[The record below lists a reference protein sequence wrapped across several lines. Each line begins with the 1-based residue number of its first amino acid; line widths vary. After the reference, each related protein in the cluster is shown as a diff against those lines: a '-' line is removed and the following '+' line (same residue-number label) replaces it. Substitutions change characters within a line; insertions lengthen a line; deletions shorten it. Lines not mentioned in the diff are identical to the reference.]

1 MDLGDGRNDAPAW
14 YWQISPSREPDVMS
28 GTQSMN
34 ARNGMGMAERM
45 ISAWWFVMLLA
56 MLFAAGTA
64 RGADDA
70 AMPQLD
76 DIQFSSLPGNRVQV
90 DLVMTGAV
98 KEPRSF
104 TTDTPARIA
113 LDFPKT
119 TSNLTKKTL
128 SVGVGVVRSV
138 VAVQG
143 KDRTRVVVDLV
154 KMVPYQTRVEGNHF
168 YITVEGGELAAANTP
183 LPAATATEAGVQ
195 MPAAAAPFMIDAV
208 DFRRGVNGEGRIQIT
223 LSDASIPVN
232 INEEGGKIVLD
243 FAGTS
248 VPKELVRRLDVVD
261 FATPV
266 TMVDTF
272 AVGKDTRM
280 VISATGNYEHLAY
293 QAERQFT
300 VEVKPV
306 TKAAKEALKK
316 DESGYSGEKLSLN
329 FQDIDVRS
337 ALQIIADFT
346 GLNMVVSDSVKGGI
360 SLRLKD
366 VPWDQALDIIL
377 KTKGLGMRKMG
388 NVMLVAPSAEISARE
403 KEELEAQQK
412 ITELEPTRSE
422 LIQINY
428 AKAADIAEFLRAKG
442 GGGSAPAGGA
452 GAAGT
457 STSLLS
463 DRGTVTVDER
473 TNSLLIQDTASRLA
487 DIRKMVTQL
496 DIPVRQVLIESRI
509 VIANDDFSR
518 DLGARFGVTN
528 VSKNG
533 NSGVVSVTGNA
544 NGNDTVVNSAITNL
558 STGTSPYPV
567 TMPVLNNRLNVN
579 LPVATSGAG
588 SIGLAILGRNSLVDL
603 ELSAL
608 QAEGRGEVVSNPRV
622 ITANQKE
629 ATIEQGVEIP
639 YQEASSSGATSV
651 SFKKAVLS
659 LKVTPQITPDDRVIM
674 DLNVTKD
681 SVGQVF
687 FNVPSINT
695 REINTQVLV
704 ENGETVVLG
713 GIYEQTRS
721 KDVSKIPLLG
731 DLPYLGAL
739 FRNTKQVNN
748 KVELLIFVT
757 PKILKESLGTH

>member
-1 MDLGDGRNDAPAW
+1 
-14 YWQISPSREPDVMS
+14 MS

-34 ARNGMGMAERM
+34 ARNGIGAAERM

-56 MLFAAGTA
+56 ILLAAGTA
-64 RGADDA
+64 RGADDKA
-70 AMPQLD
+70 TPQLE

-90 DLVMTGAV
+90 DLVMSSAV

-113 LDFPKT
+113 LDFPDT
-119 TSNLTKKTL
+119 TSNLTKKSL
-128 SVGVGVVRSV
+128 SIGVGVVRSV

-143 KDRTRVVVDLV
+143 KNRTRVVVDLV
-154 KMVPYQTRVEGNHF
+154 KMVPYQTRVDGKHF
-168 YITVEGGELAAANTP
+168 YITVQGGEVAAAS
-183 LPAATATEAGVQ
+183 PAIPMATATETS
-195 MPAAAAPFMIDAV
+195 MPAVTSAAPFKLDAV
-208 DFRRGVNGEGRIQIT
+208 DFRRGVNGEGRILIT

-232 INEEGGKIVLD
+232 IHEEGGKIILD

-248 VPKELVRRLDVVD
+248 VPKGLVRRLDVVD

-266 TMVDTF
+266 TMVDTYP
-272 AVGKDTRM
+272 VGKDTRM
-280 VISATGNYEHLAY
+280 VITAKGNYEHLAY

-300 VEVKPV
+300 VEVKPA
-306 TKAAKEALKK
+306 TKAAKEAAKK

-346 GLNMVVSDSVKGGI
+346 GLNMVVSDTVKGSI

-403 KEELEAQQK
+403 KDELEAQQK
-412 ITELEPTRSE
+412 ITELEPTHSE

-428 AKAADIAEFLRAKG
+428 AKAADIAAFLRAKG
-442 GGGSAPAGGA
+442 MPGSTAAPAS
-452 GAAGT
+452 GAAAAAP

-463 DRGTVTVDER
+463 NRGTVTVDER
-473 TNSLLIQDTASRLA
+473 TNSLLVQDTASRLA
-487 DIRKMVTQL
+487 EIHKMVTQL

-518 DLGARFGVTN
+518 ELGTRFGVTN
-528 VSKNG
+528 VGKNG
-533 NSGVVSVTGNA
+533 NSGVVSVTGSA
-544 NGNDTVVNSAITNL
+544 TGNGTVVDSALSNL
-558 STGTSPYPV
+558 NNTGQPFPV
-567 TMPVLNNRLNVN
+567 TMPSLDNRLNVS
-579 LPVATSGAG
+579 LPVASPAG
-588 SIGLAILGRNSLVDL
+588 SIGLAILGKNSLVDL

-651 SFKKAVLS
+651 SFKKATLS

-681 SVGQVF
+681 SVGTVYA
-687 FNVPSINT
+687 NVPSINT
-695 REINTQVLV
+695 RAINTQVLV

-713 GIYEQTRS
+713 GIYEQTHS
-721 KDVSKIPLLG
+721 KDVSKVPLLG
-731 DLPYLGAL
+731 DIPYLGAL
-739 FRNTKQVNN
+739 FRHTSQVDN

>member
-1 MDLGDGRNDAPAW
+1 
-14 YWQISPSREPDVMS
+14 MS
-28 GTQSMN
+28 GTHSMITRIG
-34 ARNGMGMAERM
+34 AGMTERM
-45 ISAWWFVMLLA
+45 AYACCFVMLLVISLA
-56 MLFAAGTA
+56 VGNA
-64 RGADDA
+64 RAADDKA
-70 AMPQLD
+70 TPQLD

-90 DLVMTGAV
+90 DLVMTAPV
-98 KEPRSF
+98 NEPRSF

-113 LDFPKT
+113 LDFPQT
-119 TSNLTKKTL
+119 TSNLSKKTFAI
-128 SVGVGVVRSV
+128 GVGVVRSV
-138 VAVQG
+138 AAVQG

-154 KMVPYQTRVEGNHF
+154 KMVPYRTRVEGNHF
-168 YITVEGGELAAANTP
+168 YITVEGGEVSEAAAPTP
-183 LPAATATEAGVQ
+183 LSAAAAGAK
-195 MPAAAAPFMIDAV
+195 PAAAAAKSFSIESI
-208 DFRRGVNGEGRIQIT
+208 DFRRGVKGEGRILVT

-232 INEEGGKIVLD
+232 IHKEGDKIVLD
-243 FAGTS
+243 FVGAS
-248 VPKELVRRLDVVD
+248 VPKALQRRLDVVD

-300 VEVKPV
+300 LEVKPV
-306 TKAAKEALKK
+306 TKTAQESLKK
-316 DESGYSGEKLSLN
+316 DETGYTGEKLSLN
-329 FQDIDVRS
+329 FQDIEVRA

-346 GLNMVVSDSVKGGI
+346 GLNMVVSDTVKGSI

-388 NVMLVAPSAEISARE
+388 NVMLVAPSTEISSRE
-403 KEELEAQQK
+403 KDELESQK
-412 ITELEPTRSE
+412 KISELEPTHSE

-428 AKAADIAEFLRAKG
+428 AKAADFATFIRSKE
-442 GGGSAPAGGA
+442 S
-452 GAAGT
+452 
-457 STSLLS
+457 SLLS

-473 TNSLLIQDTASRLA
+473 TNSLLIQDTASRLV
-487 DIRKMVTQL
+487 DIRKMIHQL
-496 DIPVRQVLIESRI
+496 DIPVRQVLIESRV

-518 DLGARFGVTN
+518 DLGVRFGVTN
-528 VSKNG
+528 VQKNG
-533 NSGVVSVTGNA
+533 NNGVVSVTGTA
-544 NGNDTVVNSAITNL
+544 IGNDTITTSAVSNVNA
-558 STGTSPYPV
+558 TGQPFPV
-567 TMPVLNNRLNVN
+567 TLPSLNNRLNVS
-579 LPVATSGAG
+579 LPVVNPAG
-588 SIGLAILGRNSLVDL
+588 SIGLAILGKNSLVDL

-629 ATIEQGVEIP
+629 AIIKQGVEIP
-639 YQEASSSGATSV
+639 YQQASSSGATNV
-651 SFKKAVLS
+651 SFKEAVLS

-681 SVGQVF
+681 SVGTIYAG
-687 FNVPSINT
+687 VPSIDK
-695 REINTQVLV
+695 REVNTQVLV

-721 KDVSKIPLLG
+721 KNVTKVPLLG
-731 DLPYLGAL
+731 DLPFMGAL
-739 FRNTKQVNN
+739 FRTTSQVDD

-757 PKILKESLGTH
+757 PKILKESLSTH

>member
-1 MDLGDGRNDAPAW
+1 
-14 YWQISPSREPDVMS
+14 MS
-28 GTQSMN
+28 GTHTMN
-34 ARNGMGMAERM
+34 ARYGINTVERWV
-45 ISAWWFVMLLA
+45 SARWFAAILLA
-56 MLFAAGTA
+56 MSVVTGTA
-64 RGADDA
+64 RGADA
-70 AMPQLD
+70 AAPPQLD

-113 LDFPKT
+113 LDFPDT
-119 TSNLTKKTL
+119 TSNLTKKTF

-138 VAVQG
+138 AAVQG
-143 KDRTRVVVDLV
+143 KNRTRVVLDLV
-154 KMVPYQTRVEGNHF
+154 KMVPYQTHIEGNHY
-168 YITVEGGELAAANTP
+168 YITVEGGEIAAASPSAPMSAASEASASMAVPATP
-183 LPAATATEAGVQ
+183 YK
-195 MPAAAAPFMIDAV
+195 IDAV
-208 DFRRGVNGEGRIQIT
+208 DFRRGVNGEGRVLIT
-223 LSDASIPVN
+223 LSNASVPVN
-232 INEEGGKIVLD
+232 IHEEGNKIILD

-248 VPKELVRRLDVVD
+248 VPKELQRRLDVVD

-272 AVGKDTRM
+272 PVGKDTRM

-306 TKAAKEALKK
+306 TKAAKEAEKK
-316 DESGYSGEKLSLN
+316 NESGYSGEKLSLN
-329 FQDIDVRS
+329 FQDIEVRS

-346 GLNMVVSDSVKGGI
+346 GLNMVVSDSVTGSI
-360 SLRLKD
+360 SLRLKN

-377 KTKGLGMRKMG
+377 RTKGLGMRKMG
-388 NVMLVAPSAEISARE
+388 NVMLVAPSAELSARE
-403 KEELEAQQK
+403 KDELEAQQK
-412 ITELEPTRSE
+412 ITELEPTHSE

-428 AKAADIAEFLRAKG
+428 AKAADIAAFLRAKG
-442 GGGSAPAGGA
+442 SSGSAA
-452 GAAGT
+452 GAAGAAAP
-457 STSLLS
+457 SASLLS

-487 DIRKMVTQL
+487 EIRKMITQL

-533 NSGVVSVTGNA
+533 NSGVVSVTGSA
-544 NGNDTVVNSAITNL
+544 TGNDTVVNSAISNVN
-558 STGTSPYPV
+558 STGQPYPV
-567 TMPVLNNRLNVN
+567 TMPILDNRLNVS
-579 LPVATSGAG
+579 LPVASPAG
-588 SIGLAILGRNSLVDL
+588 SIGLAILGKNSLVDL

-681 SVGQVF
+681 SVGSVF
-687 FNVPSINT
+687 AGVPSINT

-739 FRNTKQVNN
+739 FRNTSQVNN

-757 PKILKESLGTH
+757 PKILKETLGTH

>member
-1 MDLGDGRNDAPAW
+1 
-14 YWQISPSREPDVMS
+14 MS
-28 GTQSMN
+28 GTQYMN
-34 ARNGMGMAERM
+34 ARNGIGMTERLA
-45 ISAWWFVMLLA
+45 STWWFVMLAAL
-56 MLFAAGTA
+56 LFAAGNA
-64 RGADDA
+64 YGADDKA
-70 AMPQLD
+70 GPQLD

-90 DLVMTGAV
+90 DLVMNSPVNA
-98 KEPRSF
+98 PRSF

-113 LDFPKT
+113 LDFPAT
-119 TSNLTKKTL
+119 SSNLTKKTF

-138 VAVQG
+138 AAVQG
-143 KDRTRVVVDLV
+143 KDRTRVVLDLV
-154 KMVPYQTRVEGNHF
+154 KMVPYKTRIEGKHF
-168 YITVEGGELAAANTP
+168 YITVEGGDIVATAPAASAPTMTKAG
-183 LPAATATEAGVQ
+183 AATAATE
-195 MPAAAAPFMIDAV
+195 PFKIDDI
-208 DFRRGVNGEGRIQIT
+208 DFRRGVNGEGRVLIT
-223 LSDASIPVN
+223 LSDPAIPVN
-232 INEEGGKIVLD
+232 VHKDGDKIVLD

-248 VPKELVRRLDVVD
+248 VPKKLVRRLDVVD

-266 TMVDTF
+266 TTVDTY

-280 VISATGNYEHLAY
+280 VISAKGDYEHLAY

-306 TKAAKEALKK
+306 TKTEKKAAKKNEL
-316 DESGYSGEKLSLN
+316 GYSGEKLSLN
-329 FQDIDVRS
+329 FQDIEVRS

-346 GLNMVVSDSVKGGI
+346 GLNMVVSDSVKGSI
-360 SLRLKD
+360 SLRLKN

-388 NVMLVAPSAEISARE
+388 NVILVAPSAELSARE
-403 KEELEAQQK
+403 KEELEAKQK
-412 ITELEPTRSE
+412 ITELEPTHSE

-442 GGGSAPAGGA
+442 TSASTKA
-452 GAAGT
+452 GAAGGAAGSGAP

-473 TNSLLIQDTASRLA
+473 TNSLLIQDTESRLEE
-487 DIRKMVTQL
+487 IRKMVAKL

-533 NSGVVSVTGNA
+533 SDGVVSVTGNA
-544 NGNDTVVNSAITNL
+544 NGNDTIVNSAISNL
-558 STGTSPYPV
+558 NGGNSPYPV
-567 TMPVLNNRLNVN
+567 TMPQLSNRLNVN
-579 LPVATSGAG
+579 LPVATTGAG
-588 SIGLAILGRNSLVDL
+588 SIGLAILGKNSLVDL

-608 QAEGRGEVVSNPRV
+608 QAEGHGEVVSNPRV

-629 ATIEQGVEIP
+629 ATIESGVEIP

-659 LKVTPQITPDDRVIM
+659 LKVTPQITPDDRIIM
-674 DLNVTKD
+674 DLNVSKD
-681 SVGQVF
+681 SVGQIYA
-687 FNVPSINT
+687 NVPSINT

-704 ENGETVVLG
+704 ENGDTVVLG
-713 GIYEQTRS
+713 GIYETTKS
-721 KDVSKIPLLG
+721 KDVSKVPLLG
-731 DLPYLGAL
+731 DIPYVGAL
-739 FRNTKQVNN
+739 FRKTTQVNDKN
-748 KVELLIFVT
+748 ELLIFVT
-757 PKILKESLGTH
+757 PKILKETLGTN

>member
-1 MDLGDGRNDAPAW
+1 
-14 YWQISPSREPDVMS
+14 MS
-28 GTQSMN
+28 GTHTMN
-34 ARNGMGMAERM
+34 ARYGIDTVERWV
-45 ISAWWFVMLLA
+45 SARWFAAILLA
-56 MLFAAGTA
+56 MSFATGTA
-64 RGADDA
+64 RAADEA
-70 AMPQLD
+70 ASPQLD

-113 LDFPKT
+113 LDFPDT
-119 TSNLTKKTL
+119 TSNLTKKTF
-128 SVGVGVVRSV
+128 SIGVGVVRSV
-138 VAVQG
+138 AAVQG
-143 KDRTRVVVDLV
+143 KNRTRVVLDLV
-154 KMVPYQTRVEGNHF
+154 KMVPYQTRLEGNHY
-168 YITVEGGELAAANTP
+168 YITVEGGEIAAATP
-183 LPAATATEAGVQ
+183 AVPMAGAAEASAPMTAPET
-195 MPAAAAPFMIDAV
+195 PFKIDAV
-208 DFRRGVNGEGRIQIT
+208 DFRRGVNGEGRVLIT

-232 INEEGGKIVLD
+232 IHEEGNKIVLD

-248 VPKELVRRLDVVD
+248 VPKKLQRRLDVVD
-261 FATPV
+261 FATPI

-272 AVGKDTRM
+272 PVGKDTRM
-280 VISATGNYEHLAY
+280 VITATGNYEHLAY

-306 TKAAKEALKK
+306 TKAAKESAKK
-316 DESGYSGEKLSLN
+316 NESGYSGEKLSLN
-329 FQDIDVRS
+329 FQDIKVRS

-346 GLNMVVSDSVKGGI
+346 GLNMVVSDSVKGSI
-360 SLRLKD
+360 SLRLKN

-377 KTKGLGMRKMG
+377 RTKGLGMRKMG
-388 NVMLVAPSAEISARE
+388 NVMLVAPSAELSARE

-412 ITELEPTRSE
+412 ITELEPTHSE

-428 AKAADIAEFLRAKG
+428 AKAADIAAFLRAKG
-442 GGGSAPAGGA
+442 SSGTAT
-452 GAAGT
+452 AGT
-457 STSLLS
+457 SGTATPSASLLS

-487 DIRKMVTQL
+487 EIRKMITQL

-544 NGNDTVVNSAITNL
+544 NGNDTVVNSAISNL
-558 STGTSPYPV
+558 SSGTSPYPV
-567 TMPVLNNRLNVN
+567 TMPILDNRLNVD
-579 LPVATSGAG
+579 LPVASPAG
-588 SIGLAILGRNSLVDL
+588 SIGLAILGKNSLVDL

-674 DLNVTKD
+674 DLNVSKD
-681 SVGQVF
+681 SVGDVF
-687 FNVPSINT
+687 AGVPSINT
-695 REINTQVLV
+695 REVNTQVLV
-704 ENGETVVLG
+704 QNGQTVVLG
-713 GIYEQTRS
+713 GIYETTRS
-721 KDVSKIPLLG
+721 KKVNKIPLLG
-731 DLPYLGAL
+731 DLPYLGVL
-739 FRNTKQVNN
+739 FRNTSQVNN

-757 PKILKESLGTH
+757 PKILKESLGAN